1 VSSKGNSRE
10 NGVAYWCSR
19 EESVVLAG
27 FMASVWEEGEG
38 AGRKWIHECPE
49 ERETIG
55 RIV

>member
-1 VSSKGNSRE
+1 MSSKGNSRE